1 MTLREEFES
10 TMMRGYTYNDGDY
23 GKWLLRM
30 LSDVEFAMG
39 EIHGPEVLGEHYD
52 ARLKRSRQI
61 REEILSFFPDPVVN

>member
-1 MTLREEFES
+1 MREEFES

-39 EIHGPEVLGEHYD
+39 EIHGPEVLGQHYD

>member
-1 MTLREEFES
+1 MREEFES
-10 TMMRGYTYNDGDY
+10 TMVRGYTYNDGDY

-39 EIHGPEVLGEHYD
+39 EIHGTEVLGEHYD

-61 REEILSFFPDPVVN
+61 RAEILSFFPEPSAP

>member
-1 MTLREEFES
+1 MREEFES

-30 LSDVEFAMG
+30 LSDVEFAVG

-61 REEILSFFPDPVVN
+61 RAEILSFFPEP

>member
-1 MTLREEFES
+1 MREEFES

-52 ARLKRSRQI
+52 ARLKRSRQV
-61 REEILSFFPDPVVN
+61 RAEILSFFPDPSAP

>member
-23 GKWLLRM
+23 GRWLLRM
-30 LSDVEFAMG
+30 LSDVEFTMG
-39 EIHGPEVLGEHYD
+39 KIHGPKVLGEHYD

-61 REEILSFFPDPVVN
+61 RAEILSFFPEPSSP

>member
-1 MTLREEFES
+1 MREEFES

-61 REEILSFFPDPVVN
+61 RAEILSFFPDPVVN

>member
-1 MTLREEFES
+1 MREEFES

-52 ARLKRSRQI
+52 ARLKRSRQV
-61 REEILSFFPDPVVN
+61 RAEILSFFPDPVLP

>member
-61 REEILSFFPDPVVN
+61 REEILSFFPDPVLP

>member
-1 MTLREEFES
+1 MREEFES

-61 REEILSFFPDPVVN
+61 RAEKLSFFPEPSAP

>member
-52 ARLKRSRQI
+52 ARLKRSRKI
-61 REEILSFFPDPVVN
+61 REEILSFFPEPVVN